1 MNVKKVAAT
10 TAALSLTAAVAVGG
24 TLAWLTAK
32 TDTIENTFTI
42 GNVGIKLQEKQDGA
56 WKTAGEEGFD
66 GQQYTV
72 TPGIDIT
79 KEARVTVD
87 DGSEKSIVYL
97 KVVKGSDFD
106 KYFDATVD
114 TNNWTPLAGHA
125 NYYWK
130 VAEENAELGI
140 LTDNKV
146 DPNESTLVNG
156 VQLDGVALSFQAAAI
171 QYDGLTGEV
180 DAAKAAD
187 GFSKLPDGFAQ

>member
-42 GNVGIKLQEKQDGA
+42 GNVGIKLQEKQGEE
-56 WKTAGEEGFD
+56 WKTAGEGFT

-72 TPGIDIT
+72 TPGINIT
-79 KEARVTVD
+79 KEAKVTVN

-106 KYFDATVD
+106 TYFDATVD
-114 TNNWTPLAGHA
+114 TNNWAPLAGHE

-140 LTDNKV
+140 LANNTV
-146 DPNESTLVNG
+146 DPDEDALVNG
-156 VQLDGVALSFQAAAI
+156 VKLDKATLSFQAAAI
-171 QYDGLTGEV
+171 QYDGLTGED
-180 DAAKAAD
+180 DAAKADD
-187 GFSKLPDGFAQ
+187 GFNKLPTEFKS

>member
-42 GNVGIKLQEKQDGA
+42 GNVGIKLQEKQGED
-56 WKTAGEEGFD
+56 WKTAGAGFS

-79 KEARVTVD
+79 KEAKVTVD

-97 KVVKGSDFD
+97 KVVKQGDFD

-114 TNNWTPLAGHA
+114 TNNWAPLAGHE
-125 NYYWK
+125 NYYWA

-156 VQLDGVALSFQAAAI
+156 VQLNGVALSFQAAAI
-171 QYDGLTGEV
+171 QYDGLTGEG

>member
-42 GNVGIKLQEKQDGA
+42 GNVGIKLQEKQGEE
-56 WKTAGEEGFD
+56 WKTAGEGFT

-72 TPGIDIT
+72 TPGINIT
-79 KEARVTVD
+79 KEAKVTVN

-106 KYFDATVD
+106 TYFDATVD
-114 TNNWTPLAGHA
+114 TNNWTPLAGHE

-140 LTDNKV
+140 LANNTV
-146 DPNESTLVNG
+146 DPDEDALVNG
-156 VQLDGVALSFQAAAI
+156 VKLDKATLSFQAAAI
-171 QYDGLTGEV
+171 QYDGLTGEG
-180 DAAKAAD
+180 DTAKADD
-187 GFSKLPDGFAQ
+187 GFNKLPTEFKS

>member
-42 GNVGIKLQEKQDGA
+42 GNVGIKLQEKQGED
-56 WKTAGEEGFD
+56 WKTAGAGFS

-79 KEARVTVD
+79 KEAKVTVD

-97 KVVKGSDFD
+97 KVVKQGDFD
-106 KYFDATVD
+106 TYFSTTVD
-114 TNNWTPLAGHA
+114 ASKWTLLEGHE
-125 NYYWK
+125 NYYWA

-171 QYDGLTGEV
+171 QYDGLTGEG

>member
-1 MNVKKVAAT
+1 MNMKKVAAT

-72 TPGIDIT
+72 TPGINIT

-130 VAEENAELGI
+130 VAEENTELGI
-140 LTDNKV
+140 LANNTV
-146 DPNESTLVNG
+146 DPDEDALVNG
-156 VQLDGVALSFQAAAI
+156 VQLGNATLSFQAAAI
-171 QYDGLTGEV
+171 QYDGLTGGDE
-180 DAAKAAD
+180 AAKADD
-187 GFSKLPDGFAQ
+187 GFNKLPTEFKS

>member
-32 TDTIENTFTI
+32 TDTIKNTFTI
-42 GNVGIKLQEKQDGA
+42 GNVGIKLQEKEGEE
-56 WKTAGEEGFD
+56 WKTAGVGFT

-79 KEARVTVD
+79 KEAKVTVD

-97 KVVKGSDFD
+97 KVVKQGDFD
-106 KYFDATVD
+106 TYFSTTVD
-114 TNNWTPLAGHA
+114 PSKWTPLEGHE
-125 NYYWK
+125 NYYWA

-156 VQLDGVALSFQAAAI
+156 VQLNGVALSFQAAAI
-171 QYDGLTGEV
+171 QYDGLTGV
-180 DAAKAAD
+180 GDAAKAAD

>member
-42 GNVGIKLQEKQDGA
+42 GNVGIKLQEKQGEE
-56 WKTAGEEGFD
+56 WKTAGVGFT

-79 KEARVTVD
+79 KEAKVTVD

-97 KVVKGSDFD
+97 KVVKQGDFD

-171 QYDGLTGEV
+171 QYDGLTGGDE
-180 DAAKAAD
+180 AAKADD
-187 GFSKLPDGFAQ
+187 GFNKLPTEFKS